1 MKIRADFVTNSSSS
15 SYVTI
20 TLTKGE
26 EAVKGTISI
35 FYPEEPNI
43 FFEKEK
49 SIRRRIKKII
59 SSSNTA
65 EEFSDSLLEAIGY
78 GEECGSLSYRTKE
91 VCDIGRDFK
100 DYCIHIDGFYQD
112 EGRRGIIDVKYD
124 PSTNALTGIIEPY
137 VDPWDD

>member
-26 EAVKGTISI
+26 ETIKGTISI

-43 FFEKEK
+43 FFAKEK
-49 SIRRRIKKII
+49 TIRRRIKKII
-59 SSSNTA
+59 TSSNTA
-65 EEFSDSLLEAIGY
+65 QELSDGLLEAIGY

-91 VCDIGRDFK
+91 ICDMGESFK
-100 DYCIHIDGFYQD
+100 DYNIRIDGFYQD
-112 EGRRGIIDVKYD
+112 EGVRGIIDLKYD
-124 PSTNALTGIIEPY
+124 PSDNSLVGTVEPY